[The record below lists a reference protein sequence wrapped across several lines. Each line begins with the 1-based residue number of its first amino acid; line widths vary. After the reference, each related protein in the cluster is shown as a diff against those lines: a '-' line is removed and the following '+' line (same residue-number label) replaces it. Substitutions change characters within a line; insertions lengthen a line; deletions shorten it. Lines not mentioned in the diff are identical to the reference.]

1 MERLKSRDPYAKM
14 CASNQEYMTSLVLD
28 LVTPYTLNSKHV
40 K

>member
-1 MERLKSRDPYAKM
+1 MERLKSTDPYANM
-14 CASNQEYMTSLVLD
+14 CASNQEYTTSLVLD